1 MKKFLS
7 FVLALFLLT
16 GLIPSDFSYAA
27 TDTPSSWA
35 EDAVDQL
42 ISKGAIPSHLQSDYK
57 ANITRLEFSQL
68 LVPILALTQREMGL
82 GYEVGKKEPWG
93 TETFSDL
100 TIIEKFNTSFN
111 FETSDKFT
119 DCKDVDV
126 YRLAYNGIING
137 TSKVKEYYVGSTL
150 VTERKFEPNALITRE
165 QASIMMLNTIKWN
178 NQYTATT
185 EKPYGYKFVASYKP
199 LAFGDKSQ
207 ISNWALGH
215 VTLAVNNELIA
226 GVGNNKFNPK
236 GNLTREQA
244 MVMGYRIYTMFT
256 QDNAFYDR
264 VVKANDG
271 YIFDKDEAL
280 KDSPTQSFYTPYQLA
295 LDAVS
300 KGITTKRGEVVKPTI
315 PTTPTTGTG
324 GIAPDGTKIYFVGD
338 LTTFLDKDI
347 TEFEKV
353 FGPKSSA
360 DKFTDMQGLTTYF
373 YLSSSV
379 DAHVDKNGKI
389 IGVGYTCAD
398 NETNNSTG
406 YNMFGKI
413 TWGQSQEYIRK
424 NFKILLEGESRRD
437 IMGLYRM
444 YPNYPGYMVEIAY
457 GISEVDFVSPVMDRV
472 LVLKGNYQRP
482 LDHFRTLEY

>member
-1 MKKFLS
+1 MKKLLS
-7 FVLALFLLT
+7 LMLVLALLV
-16 GLIPSDFSYAA
+16 GVVPSNLSYAA
-27 TDTPSSWA
+27 VDTPSSWA
-35 EDAVDQL
+35 KSAIDSL
-42 ISKGAIPSHLQSDYK
+42 ISKGAIPLNLQNNYQK
-57 ANITRLEFSQL
+57 AITRKEFSQL

-82 GYEVGKKEPWG
+82 GNEVGKKEPWG
-93 TETFSDL
+93 TETFSNL
-100 TIIEKFNTSFN
+100 TIIEKFNMSFN

-119 DCKDVDV
+119 DCTDVDV

-165 QASIMMLNTIKWN
+165 QASIMMVNTINWN

-185 EKPYGYKFVASYKP
+185 EKPQGYKFVASYKP
-199 LAFGDKSQ
+199 LAFGDKGQ

-215 VTLAVNNELIA
+215 VTLAVNNELIT

-271 YIFDKDEAL
+271 YIFDKDEVL

-300 KGITTKRGEVVKPTI
+300 KGITTKRGEVVKPTT

-324 GIAPDGTKIYFVGD
+324 GVAPDGTKIYFEGD
-338 LTTFLDKDI
+338 LTTFIDKNI
-347 TEFEKV
+347 SEFEKV

-373 YLSSSV
+373 YLSSQV

-398 NETNNSTG
+398 DKTNNSTG

-413 TWGQSQEYIRK
+413 TWGLTQDYVRK
-424 NFKILLEGESRRD
+424 NFKILLEGSSRRD
-437 IMGLYRM
+437 LMGLYRM
-444 YPNYPGYMVEIAY
+444 YPDYPGYMVEIAY
-457 GISEVDFVSPVMDRV
+457 GYESDYVTPAMDRV

-482 LDHFRTLEY
+482 LDYFKSLEY